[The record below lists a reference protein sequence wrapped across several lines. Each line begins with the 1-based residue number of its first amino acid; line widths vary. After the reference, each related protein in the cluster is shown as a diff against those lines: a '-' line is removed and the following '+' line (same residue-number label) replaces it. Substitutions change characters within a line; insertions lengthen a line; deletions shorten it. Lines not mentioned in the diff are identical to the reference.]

1 MSKSAEISTGE
12 RARFFSI
19 DRGRFNRALIIT
31 VALPFV
37 LMAATAATL
46 LWAINDLVTADESV
60 RHAGQV
66 LVRSYEAQK
75 LILDMETSVRGYLN
89 TASDEY
95 LEPYQRAK
103 PAITPALIRLADS
116 LGNDPA
122 ARQSVGNIQNSLARW
137 EGFAEMAIQA
147 RRIGKAPAAEID
159 NARGKALMDHMRD
172 EFALLFNG
180 QEQRRDEA
188 LASSQAARRFTSRI
202 ALLVTLLCGLLVA
215 AFLVLELVLLSRTY
229 ERSLAR
235 SDALA
240 QESKE
245 RERRFRT
252 LAEVMPHMVWSAS
265 SDGSPEYVN
274 QRWRDYV
281 GATDGALESWLSRV
295 DPDDR
300 ATAEAQWR
308 ASLVSGKPLAIELRL
323 CDAQG
328 IPRWYLGRSL
338 PLRDDQGTITRWLG
352 TFTDIDDQKRAQA
365 ALVRTAT
372 IVESSDDAI
381 YSKDL
386 DGTVTSW
393 NRGAEKIFGY
403 TAQEIIGHNVAVLYP
418 EEHKREI
425 EETLALL
432 RSGRSVEHFETVR
445 QRKDGK
451 QIEVSVSISPIRASD
466 GTIAGASTIA
476 RDVTERNRAT
486 EALRKTEKLAATGRL
501 AGTMA
506 HEINNPLEAVTHLL
520 YLIERSP
527 SLDASARSYAQLA
540 TEEINRVGRIA
551 KQALGFYREAA
562 TPVPVN
568 IAALVREVVTLY
580 AAGAQNKNVHLEAQ
594 AENEASIPAFPG
606 EMRQVFSNLIVNAV
620 DAVDRGGTVK
630 IRVKHGRDWTSCD
643 YGIRVLVADNGPG
656 IPKSVRARIFEPFFT
671 TKGERGTGVGLWV
684 SEGVV
689 QKHGGKIKMKSSMD
703 TAHGTTFSVFLP
715 YAD

>member
-1 MSKSAEISTGE
+1 MSKSAEISTAG
-12 RARFFSI
+12 RARFSSI

-46 LWAINDLVTADESV
+46 LWAINDLVNADESV

-89 TASDEY
+89 TASDGY
-95 LEPYQRAK
+95 LDPYRRAK
-103 PAITPALIRLADS
+103 PAVAPALARLADS
-116 LGNDPA
+116 LRNDPA
-122 ARQSVGNIQNSLARW
+122 GQESVRHIEQSLARW
-137 EGFAEMAIQA
+137 DGFAEMAIQA
-147 RRIGKAPAAEID
+147 RRIGKAPVAEID
-159 NARGKALMDHMRD
+159 NARGKVLMDHMRD
-172 EFALLFNG
+172 EFALLFSD
-180 QEQRRDEA
+180 QEQRRDQA
-188 LASSQAARRFTSRI
+188 LASSGSARRLTSRI
-202 ALLVTLLCGLLVA
+202 ALLVTLICGSLVA
-215 AFLVLELVLLSRTY
+215 MFLVLELVLLSRTY
-229 ERSLAR
+229 ERSLTR

-240 QESKE
+240 RELAE
-245 RERRFRT
+245 RERHFRT
-252 LAEVMPHMVWSAS
+252 LAEVMPHMVWSAAP
-265 SDGSPEYVN
+265 DGSPDYFN
-274 QRWRDYV
+274 QRWREYV
-281 GATDGALESWLSRV
+281 GATDGAQESWLSRV

-300 ATAEAQWR
+300 ARAEAQWS
-308 ASLVSGKPLAIELRL
+308 ASLASGKPLAIELRL
-323 CDAQG
+323 RDAQG

-338 PLRDDQGTITRWLG
+338 PLQDDRGAITRWLG

-381 YSKDL
+381 YSKDV
-386 DGTVTSW
+386 DGNVTSW
-393 NRGAEKIFGY
+393 NRGAEKMFGY
-403 TAQEIIGHNVAVLYP
+403 TPQEIIGHSVAVLYP
-418 EEHKREI
+418 EGHKQEMD
-425 EETLALL
+425 ETLTLL
-432 RSGRSVEHFETVR
+432 RSGQSVEHFETVR

-520 YLIERSP
+520 YLIEKSP
-527 SLDASARSYAQLA
+527 SLDASARNYAQLA

-580 AAGAQNKNVHLEAQ
+580 MAGAQNKNVHLEAQ

-630 IRVKHGRDWTSCD
+630 IRVKHGRDWASCD

-689 QKHGGKIKMKSSMD
+689 QKHGGKIKMKSSTG